1 MEPTRI
7 PANFGPGVLGE
18 RQFSGYLHGI
28 ESLPHSADG
37 NSMFLAE
44 PQPTGFDLRFQI
56 FGFPVRVHPAFF
68 LMPLILGGSLL
79 QGDNPGSTGVNFL
92 VLTAVFF
99 VAILVHELGHA
110 FAMRYFGESASIVLY
125 WMGGLAIPN
134 MGRWNAG
141 RARPRTPY
149 SQLII
154 SAAGPLAG
162 ILLGLVLVAVLVAMG
177 GKIVWETVL
186 VFPIPMPDLRATAFA
201 DNQAMWVLMTSGMF
215 SCFFWNLLNL
225 APVLPLDGGRI
236 LQSILTIFDPWNG
249 TRTCLVVSMITA
261 GALALL
267 SLSNNAQFGA
277 FFFGFMAFE
286 SFQALQSYGGGRR

>member
-1 MEPTRI
+1 
-7 PANFGPGVLGE
+7 
-18 RQFSGYLHGI
+18 
-28 ESLPHSADG
+28 
-37 NSMFLAE
+37 
-44 PQPTGFDLRFQI
+44 
-56 FGFPVRVHPAFF
+56 
-68 LMPLILGGSLL
+68 
-79 QGDNPGSTGVNFL
+79 
-92 VLTAVFF
+92 
-99 VAILVHELGHA
+99 
-110 FAMRYFGESASIVLY
+110 
-125 WMGGLAIPN
+125 
-134 MGRWNAG
+134 
-141 RARPRTPY
+141 
-149 SQLII
+149 
-154 SAAGPLAG
+154 
-162 ILLGLVLVAVLVAMG
+162 
-177 GKIVWETVL
+177 
-186 VFPIPMPDLRATAFA
+186 MPDLRATAFA

>member
-1 MEPTRI
+1 
-7 PANFGPGVLGE
+7 
-18 RQFSGYLHGI
+18 
-28 ESLPHSADG
+28 
-37 NSMFLAE
+37 MFLAE
-44 PQPTGFDLRFQI
+44 PQPTSFDLRFQI

-68 LMPLILGGSLL
+68 LMPLILGGGLL

-92 VLTAVFF
+92 VLTGVFF

-110 FAMRYFGESASIVLY
+110 FAMRFFGESASIVLY

-162 ILLGLVLVAVLVAMG
+162 MLLGLVLVAVLYAMG
-177 GKIVWETVL
+177 GEIFWQTIL
-186 VFPIPMPDLRATAFA
+186 IFPIPLPNLQATPFA
-201 DNQAMWVLMTSGMF
+201 DNQAMWILMTSGMF

-236 LQSILTIFDPWNG
+236 LQSILNIFDPWNG
-249 TRTCLVVSMITA
+249 TRTCLIVSMITA
-261 GALALL
+261 GVLAFL
-267 SLSNNAQFGA
+267 SLTNGAQFGA

-286 SFQALQSYGGGRR
+286 SFQALQSYGGGGRRPW